1 MLGTVKYG
9 DGQGA
14 DGGGGEKDT
23 PADTKDFS

>member
-14 DGGGGEKDT
+14 AGGEGEGDS
-23 PADTKDFS
+23 PADTKDYS